1 MVKHAKG
8 WELLA
13 KLEHQKNAYV
23 KNFLGG
29 KWEAWKPCT
38 KDDDPEHIIIHVGT
52 NDLNSESSFEIIEKP
67 IVDLE
72 NSLVSEKKRVIIS
85 GIME

>member
-1 MVKHAKG
+1 M
-8 WELLA
+8 E
-13 KLEHQKNAYV
+13 
-23 KNFLGG
+23 

-38 KDDDPEHIIIHVGT
+38 KDDDQEHIIIHVGT
-52 NDLNSESSFEIIEKP
+52 NDLNSENSFEIIEKP